1 MTRSRRR
8 KLERLSALQ
17 RSAANHRTQA
27 FLAGI
32 PLAPMLLAGIPVA
45 SAQQATSGGLEEI
58 IVTAQ
63 KREESL
69 QDVAISIQAIS
80 TAKLAELN
88 ISSYS
93 DYAIFLPT
101 LSTQN
106 GGQAGGSGFQRS
118 FMRGVASGET
128 ANHSG
133 PSPSVG
139 TYLDEQPITMISGAV
154 DVHIY
159 DIARIEALAG
169 PQGTLFGASS
179 QSGTIR
185 IITNKP
191 DPTKFE
197 AGYDLEFNSVE
208 HGDQGYVAE
217 GFVNVPISSNA
228 AVRLVGFYDQTPG
241 FIDNVP
247 GTVTYPSS
255 GITIDNADRT
265 EKNYND
271 GERYGMRAALKVDLD
286 DSWTITPSVMAQKAT
301 SNGSF
306 GYHSTGEAFEIV
318 RFNPEESEDQWWQA
332 ALTVEGRFSNFNVV
346 YAGAYLDRDD
356 ETKLDY
362 VDYSYFYDCCYAYP
376 VGDYIYG
383 NSGEAIDI
391 TQFIN
396 GKDRYEM
403 FSQELRIS
411 SDPDQRFRYVAG
423 LFYNRQE
430 HDIQQDYQI
439 ANLAGPDA
447 SPGVSSLEV
456 TGWDDTWWLTKQV
469 RTDVDK
475 ALFGELSYDITNRL
489 TGTVGL
495 RYFEADSTL
504 QGFRGFGLTNGWTS
518 QTGEKNP
525 ECALRPDDFHG
536 APCMNLNRT
545 VDESGNTPKV
555 NLTYRFTPDK
565 LVYATY
571 SEGFRPGGV
580 NRVDPVPPYE
590 ADYVDNYEVGWKT
603 SWADNR
609 LRFNGAL
616 FYEEWKDFQ
625 YSFLGPNS
633 VTVIVNAGNAEITGL
648 EADLTWAATDNL
660 TLSLAGAWIDA
671 ELTEDY
677 CGVFDADLN
686 PGCID
691 GDGNAAPVQ
700 APDGQQLP
708 VTPEFK
714 GNMIARY
721 EFNLGTFDA
730 YLQGAAAYIGKRWAD
745 LRTEQRDVLGEI
757 SDYTIANFTAG
768 IGKDGYTLELF
779 VNNAFDEEGQVD
791 RWAQCDAL
799 VCGLSGTYITPTQP
813 RTIGIKFGQRF

>member
-8 KLERLSALQ
+8 KLQRLITAKTAGPA
-17 RSAANHRTQA
+17 RSRTGL
-27 FLAGI
+27 LAGL
-32 PLAPMLLAGIPVA
+32 PLAPVLLGGMSVA
-45 SAQQATSGGLEEI
+45 SAQQSAPAGLEEI
-58 IVTAQ
+58 VVTAQ

-69 QDVAISIQAIS
+69 QNVPISIQAIG
-80 TAKLAELN
+80 TAKLEELH
-88 ISSYS
+88 ISNYS
-93 DYAIFLPT
+93 DYANFLPT

-118 FMRGVASGET
+118 FMRGIASGET

-133 PSPSVG
+133 PAPSVG

-159 DIARIEALAG
+159 DIARVEALAG
-169 PQGTLFGASS
+169 PQGTLYGASS

-197 AGYDLEFNSVE
+197 AGYDLEFNSVSA
-208 HGDQGYVAE
+208 GDEGYVAE
-217 GFVNVPISSNA
+217 GFVNVPISDNA
-228 AVRLVGFYDQTPG
+228 AIRLVGFYDETAG
-241 FIDNVP
+241 YIDNVH

-255 GITIDNADRT
+255 GITIDNAGRV

-271 GERYGMRAALKVDLD
+271 GTKYGMRAALKIDLN
-286 DSWTITPSVMAQKAT
+286 DSWTITPSAMAQKST

-306 GYHSTGEAFEIV
+306 GYRATGEPFEIV
-318 RFNPEESEDQWWQA
+318 RFNPEEAEDRWWQA
-332 ALTVEGRFSNFNVV
+332 ALTVEGRFSNFNIV
-346 YAGAYLDRDD
+346 YAGAFLDRDD
-356 ETKLDY
+356 ETSLDY

-376 VGDYIYG
+376 VGGYIYDDAG
-383 NSGEAIDI
+383 DPIDI
-391 TQFIN
+391 TQFIK
-396 GKDRYEM
+396 GKDRYTM
-403 FSQELRIS
+403 LSQEIRIS
-411 SDPDQRFRYVAG
+411 SDPEQRLRYVAG
-423 LFYNRQE
+423 LFYNRQF

-439 ANLAGPDA
+439 AGLA
-447 SPGVSSLEV
+447 SSLEV
-456 TGWDDTWWLTKQV
+456 TGWNDAWWLTKQE

-475 ALFGELSYDITNRL
+475 AIFGELSFDFTDRL
-489 TGTVGL
+489 TGTVGI
-495 RYFEADSTL
+495 RFFESDNTL

-518 QTGEKNP
+518 GTGEKNP
-525 ECALRPDDFHG
+525 ECALRPDDFNG

-545 VDESGNTPKV
+545 TNESGNTPKV
-555 NLTYRFTPDK
+555 NLTYKFTPDK

-590 ADYVDNYEVGWKT
+590 ADYVYNYELGWKT
-603 SWADNR
+603 TWADNR

-616 FYEEWKDFQ
+616 FYEEWEDFQ

-648 EADLTWAATDNL
+648 EADLTWAATENL
-660 TLSLAGAWIDA
+660 TLSLGGAWVNA

-677 CGVFDADLN
+677 CGAFDANLN

-691 GDGNAAPVQ
+691 ENGDPAAVQ

-708 VTPEFK
+708 VTPKFK
-714 GNMIARY
+714 GNAIARY
-721 EFNLGTFDA
+721 TFGIGTMDA
-730 YLQGAAAYIGKRWAD
+730 YLQGAAAYVGSRWAD
-745 LRTEQRDVLGEI
+745 LRTAQRDVLGEI
-757 SDYTIANFTAG
+757 PDYTIVNFSAG
-768 IGKDGYTLELF
+768 ISRDSWTLELF
-779 VNNAFDEEGQVD
+779 ANNAFDEEGQVD

-799 VCGLSGTYITPTQP
+799 ICGETGTYITPTQP
-813 RTIGIKFGQRF
+813 RTVGIKFGQKF